1 MKNLINSKT
10 ALKDILSVIAF
21 FVLVLTLLIST
32 ATREPSS
39 RMEPITDFIDVT
51 LEKGETCRLEILLPV
66 GKTTDGVGTIFADE
80 SGEMWVMNDFY
91 AENGDVFVALMSDK
105 GTTDKTDD
113 VIVDIWLD
121 LE

>member
-1 MKNLINSKT
+1 MKKTTIVNS
-10 ALKDILSVIAF
+10 IVIAF
-21 FVLVLTLLIST
+21 TVILLTLAFASAERNT
-32 ATREPSS
+32 
-39 RMEPITDFIDVT
+39 MEPIENFIDVT
-51 LEKGETCRLEILLPV
+51 LESNETCRLEILLPI

-91 AENGDVFVALMSDK
+91 AEDGDVFVALMSDK
-105 GTTDKTDD
+105 GTADKTDD

>member
-1 MKNLINSKT
+1 MKT
-10 ALKDILSVIAF
+10 KDIIAI
-21 FVLVLTLLIST
+21 LLTFALALT
-32 ATREPSS
+32 AILCSIIKVSEAS
-39 RMEPITDFIDVT
+39 RMEPITDFIEVE
-51 LEKGETCRLEILLPV
+51 LEKNETCRLEILLPV

-80 SGEMWVMNDFY
+80 SGEMWIMNDFY
-91 AENGDVFVALMSDK
+91 AEDGDVFVALMSDK